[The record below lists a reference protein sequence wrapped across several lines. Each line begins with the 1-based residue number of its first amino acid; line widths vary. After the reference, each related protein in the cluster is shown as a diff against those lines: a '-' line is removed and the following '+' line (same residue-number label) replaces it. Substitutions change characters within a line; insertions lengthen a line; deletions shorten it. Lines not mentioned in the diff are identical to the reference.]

1 MPGQS
6 TLDRILVAAVTMLA
20 AAFAFGAMSAYASP
34 ASADQTAGGKRD
46 DDAFE
51 LVAKDDDDDD
61 DDTALAKDGSR
72 SRDGSGDRSR
82 SRDRDSGSNSRTGT
96 TRGTGPSRSRSNS
109 R

>member
-6 TLDRILVAAVTMLA
+6 TIDRILVVAVSLLA

-51 LVAKDDDDDD
+51 IVAKDDDDDD
-61 DDTALAKDGSR
+61 EDSG
-72 SRDGSGDRSR
+72 RDGSDDR

-109 R
+109 S